1 MQEGSIAGDGALP
14 PLPGWLWPLCW
25 VVVAVAVGLLVRLP
39 GPATLDPDEHAV
51 HYFDSLVA
59 GERLEEPL
67 LSSPKPLLTVVHG
80 LAWRAGHDWRLEAL
94 AVAAF
99 ALAVVCL
106 ARSAGRLAGL
116 PAAAATAL
124 AVAGSGPPGR
134 PRQLDGVRPGRL
146 VGRPRRPDQRPASR
160 GQSRG
165 AGSRAPGSEA
175 RPPGGWP
182 SGSGGGLGWR
192 PRRCSW
198 PGWPGPRAGCC
209 CRWPPAT
216 ASSPGGAAS
225 GGRPAGPA
233 PGRAAGLAGP
243 RLAADRRPAVRARVP
258 GRYSDLVSGRQVVP
272 LADWLALVARRYAAD
287 PLLLALAAVGVI
299 WLFRR
304 RAWVWLAAL
313 GAAGVGVLALLGLQ
327 AWQGTYISWRYF
339 DPADV
344 ALRVAAALG
353 AAAVAGLVAGRCLVG
368 PPREAGGGHPAGPPR
383 AGPAVGVRPRALGA
397 VAGAVV
403 LVGLAC
409 WPLAPGDPLVDSTL
423 DRDTRLSANTATAV
437 AVLAP
442 VTAEPGTVV
451 TVSGPQRLRV
461 AVELGLPLDRVRDLF
476 LAGRLRPLDRAL
488 AGSAAVFHD
497 ADGDR
502 PVERF
507 APSRPPS
514 PPGSGGR
521 GGPAP
526 HRSRTGPVRPPGRGV
541 GRASSL
547 VRTPQRYDFE
557 ASNIA
562 LNLGSGGE
570 TRTRNKRLNRPLLC
584 RLSYPGLTASPRSA
598 MTSPMILRWVA
609 EQL

>member
-1 MQEGSIAGDGALP
+1 MGALKVAASRPVRPVQEGSTAGDGALP

-25 VVVAVAVGLLVRLP
+25 VVLAVAVGLLVRLP
-39 GPATLDPDEHAV
+39 GPATLDPDEHAAV

-80 LAWRAGHDWRLEAL
+80 LAWRAGHDWRLLEAL

-106 ARSAGRLAGL
+106 ARSAGRLAGP

-124 AVAGSGPPGR
+124 AVAGSGPLVLQAARGNSMVFALAAWSVA
-134 PRQLDGVRPGRL
+134 LDAL
-146 VGRPRRPDQRPASR
+146 TRRR
-160 GQSRG
+160 
-165 AGSRAPGSEA
+165 
-175 RPPGGWP
+175 
-182 SGSGGGLGWR
+182 GGGGVAW
-192 PRRCSW
+192 
-198 PGWPGPRAGCC
+198 AV
-209 CRWPPAT
+209 
-216 ASSPGGAAS
+216 AA
-225 GGRPAGPA
+225 AA
-233 PGRAAGLAGP
+233 LFVAGLARAESWLLLP
-243 RLAADRRPAVRARVP
+243 LAAGYGIVAWRRGERRAALLVLPLAAPLVWLAHDWLLTGDPLYALGVP

-272 LADWLALVARRYAAD
+272 PADWLALVARRYAAD

-313 GAAGVGVLALLGLQ
+313 GAAGVGVLTLLGLQ

-353 AAAVAGLVAGRCLVG
+353 AAAVAGLVAGRLPG
-368 PPREAGGGHPAGPPR
+368 RTATGGGGAATAAADPPR
-383 AGPAVGVRPRALGA
+383 AGDPRRSGVRPRALGA

-437 AVLAP
+437 AVLAQ

-476 LAGRLRPLDRAL
+476 LAGRSAPLDRAL

-507 APSRPPS
+507 APLSTTVPSRVWDVELVPLRTDPERGLYVHRVA
-514 PPGSGGR
+514 GSGG
-521 GGPAP
+521 
-526 HRSRTGPVRPPGRGV
+526 
-541 GRASSL
+541 
-547 VRTPQRYDFE
+547 
-557 ASNIA
+557 
-562 LNLGSGGE
+562 
-570 TRTRNKRLNRPLLC
+570 
-584 RLSYPGLTASPRSA
+584 
-598 MTSPMILRWVA
+598 
-609 EQL
+609 